1 VSDDPQILPPPVED
15 TSSTQDLPR
24 KMENSSLTYREV
36 AEKTGHAKSAVWK
49 AVHHEDPLGIM
60 NAERL
65 RSQIA
70 DILT

>member
-1 VSDDPQILPPPVED
+1 MSEDPQILPLVED

-24 KMENSSLTYREV
+24 KMENSNLTYREV
-36 AEKTGHAKSAVWK
+36 AEKTGRAKSAVWK
-49 AVHHEDPLGIM
+49 AVHNKDPLGIM
-60 NAERL
+60 DAERL